1 MADTTDLDSGIVLL
15 IDTPQLIVEYVVQ
28 TQLERPWVE
37 QLVNAGRAM
46 THWQVARVV
55 EVLQLDRMFEKGIG
69 TFYIPDDNDEVTTG
83 ERHGVEFYRAAHISL
98 HLEEMAGALSF
109 LVPVSKPL
117 HLVVGEYLGY
127 PECCIQEFINTM
139 HLYHAP
145 EFDRG
150 QSDRPLHGTGYCPCT
165 DCSEKSDKELLAAID
180 ARRDPTAHPFDE
192 MGTTSAWIAAI
203 LNYAQKSNP
212 VNPH

>member
-15 IDTPQLIVEYVVQ
+15 VDTPQLIVEYVVQ
-28 TQLERPWVE
+28 TQLEPSWAE

-46 THWQVARVV
+46 THRQVSRVV

-69 TFYIPDDNDEVTTG
+69 TFYVPDDDDEVTTG

-109 LVPVSKPL
+109 LIPVNKPL

-127 PECCIQEFINTM
+127 PECCIQEFINTL
-139 HLYHAP
+139 HLFNTS
-145 EFDRG
+145 ERISSLDE
-150 QSDRPLHGTGYCPCT
+150 RPLSGTGYRPCT
-165 DCSEKSDKELLAAID
+165 DCSEKPDMELLAAID
-180 ARRDPTAHPFDE
+180 ARRDPTAFPFDD
-192 MGTTSAWIAAI
+192 MGTTGAWIAAI
-203 LNYAQKSNP
+203 LSYVQKSNP

>member
-1 MADTTDLDSGIVLL
+1 MADTTNLDSDIVLL

-28 TQLERPWVE
+28 TQLDPPWVE

-46 THWQVARVV
+46 TQRQVARVV
-55 EVLQLDRMFEKGIG
+55 DVLQMERMFEKGIG
-69 TFYIPDDNDEVTTG
+69 TFYVPDDNDDVTTG

-98 HLEEMAGALSF
+98 HLDDMAGALSF

-139 HLYHAP
+139 HLYHLQ
-145 EFDRG
+145 EFDQG
-150 QSDRPLHGTGYCPCT
+150 QSERPLHGTGYRPCT
-165 DCSEKSDKELLAAID
+165 DCCEKPVKELLAAIE
-180 ARRDPTAHPFDE
+180 ARRDPTAYPFDE

-203 LNYAQKSNP
+203 LSYVQKSNP